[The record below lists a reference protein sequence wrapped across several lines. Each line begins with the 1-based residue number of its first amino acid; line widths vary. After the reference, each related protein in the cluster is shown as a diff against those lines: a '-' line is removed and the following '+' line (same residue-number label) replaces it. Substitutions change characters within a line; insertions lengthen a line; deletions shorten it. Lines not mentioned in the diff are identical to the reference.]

1 MKILV
6 AGALLCALSA
16 PVWAQEAPP
25 ATNPD
30 ADKTETIKTQAGAPM
45 TATPQADKKAAP
57 TIGAGELR
65 LDGKIKAMLNPG
77 EWQMEAI
84 SWTSPRDVMTEFS
97 DPKSKTIKIGADVY
111 IHPVGE
117 TDKVALKDVKLGTR
131 IAVIGKNSAD
141 GSLGAREIILLEGY
155 GSRKTVGTLS
165 SNPFTSSLVRQS
177 RKAREDG
184 NLPQALKLAESA
196 VTAAQGIND
205 LSGEGLATQDKTL
218 LLLDLGEVEAAGKS
232 AERVE
237 AIGRSLS
244 NPLLIAMGM
253 NTRGRVLAETGELDK
268 AIEVFEAADPISA
281 GSEPA
286 IQLSTLSGLA
296 QVYGQAD
303 RTNDL
308 VATLQRTFPLE
319 ESLRQPDDATGTL
332 LSLART
338 LAPTDATK
346 AREYLAQAAP
356 RIDNAADEKK
366 RAALRNRS
374 AQAKYALGDKDGA
387 KADFETAATLYD
399 GIGDTKNA
407 ATTRGAFAKME
418 AKGAG
423 KPAPA
428 AAPDTA
434 PDTDDTDDADQ

>member
-1 MKILV
+1 MKIFV

-16 PVWAQEAPP
+16 PVWAQEMPP
-25 ATNPD
+25 AAKPD
-30 ADKTETIKTQAGAPM
+30 ANTPETVEPQAGAPM
-45 TATPQADKKAAP
+45 TATPQANKKAAP

-84 SWTSPRDVMTEFS
+84 SWTSPREVMTEFS
-97 DPKSKTIKIGADVY
+97 DPKSKTIKIGADAY

-117 TDKVALKDVKLGTR
+117 TDKVAIRDVKLGTR
-131 IAVIGKNSAD
+131 IAVIGKNAAD
-141 GSLGAREIILLEGY
+141 GSLSAREIILLEGY

-165 SNPFTSSLVRQS
+165 SNPFTSALVRQS

-184 NLPQALKLAESA
+184 NLPQALKLIESA

-218 LLLDLGEVEAAGKS
+218 LLMDLGEVEAAGKS

-244 NPLLIAMGM
+244 NSLLIAMGM

-268 AIEVFEAADPISA
+268 AIQVFEAADPISA
-281 GSEPA
+281 SSEPE

-296 QVYGQAD
+296 QVYGQAE
-303 RTNDL
+303 RTPDL
-308 VATLQRTFPLE
+308 VATLQRIFPLE

-346 AREYLAQAAP
+346 AKEYLTQATP
-356 RIDNAADEKK
+356 RIDDAKDEKK
-366 RAALRNRS
+366 RAALRSSS
-374 AQAKYALGDKDGA
+374 ARAKYALGDKDGA
-387 KADFETAATLYD
+387 KADFETSATLYD
-399 GIGDTKNA
+399 GVGDTKSA
-407 ATTRGAFAKME
+407 ATARAAFAKME
-418 AKGAG
+418 AKGAA
-423 KPAPA
+423 KPGAPA
-428 AAPDTA
+428 APV
-434 PDTDDTDDADQ
+434 ADETGE